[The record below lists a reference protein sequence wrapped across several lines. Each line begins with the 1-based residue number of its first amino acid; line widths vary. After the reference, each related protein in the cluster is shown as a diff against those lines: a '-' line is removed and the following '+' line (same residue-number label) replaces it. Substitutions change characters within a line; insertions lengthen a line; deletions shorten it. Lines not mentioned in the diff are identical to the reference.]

1 MQVGSDAWIEAF
13 ASAVESAGDEA
24 VVSERIVV
32 QQELSDTG
40 RSWHVV
46 VGGSR
51 TEVVAGRHPA
61 PDVTFTQ
68 DTATAAAINAG
79 ELSAQQA
86 FMDGR
91 LRVGGAVGRLVDA
104 ATALAALPSVPASA
118 D

>member
-1 MQVGSDAWIEAF
+1 MEVGSDGWIEAF
-13 ASAVESAGDEA
+13 ASAVAAAGEET
-24 VVSERIVV
+24 VLSERIVV

-40 RSWHVV
+40 ESWHVV
-46 VGGSR
+46 VGGGP

-68 DTATAAAINAG
+68 DAATAAAINAG

-91 LRVGGAVGRLVDA
+91 LRVGGAVGRLADA
-104 ATALAALPSVPASA
+104 AAALAALPSVPAGA
-118 D
+118 A